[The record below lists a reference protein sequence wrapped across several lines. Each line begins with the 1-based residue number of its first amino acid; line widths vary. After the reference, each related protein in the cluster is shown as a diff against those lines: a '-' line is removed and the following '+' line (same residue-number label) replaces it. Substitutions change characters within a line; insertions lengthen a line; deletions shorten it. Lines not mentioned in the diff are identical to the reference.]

1 MTVPYGPPDVLAD
14 FRDVPVQSLVC
25 TSPLDPVPVPM
36 VEMITATSM
45 FLLAWLGVAICAL
58 YLSREW
64 IRAHPATVINVKR
77 EMQAVFGM
85 RG

>member
-1 MTVPYGPPDVLAD
+1 MSDDPLAP

-45 FLLAWLGVAICAL
+45 FLLAWIAVAMSAL

-64 IRAHPATVINVKR
+64 MMSRASRQFDET
-77 EMQAVFGM
+77 
-85 RG
+85 